1 MSSCRHEGRAI
12 EWRLEMGRSGKDELD
27 ILFER
32 TLKDLVADEVPRE
45 RVWADIK
52 TRVQERRRQPR
63 SSRGYLRHLGT
74 EVMAWGSDIGT
85 TVQIILASLYV
96 RSEGEEWTEGL
107 VLTGHSTVPL
117 HYSIHH

>member
-1 MSSCRHEGRAI
+1 MGPGR
-12 EWRLEMGRSGKDELD
+12 KDELD

-32 TLKDLVADEVPRE
+32 TLRDFVADEVPPE
-45 RVWADIK
+45 RTWAKIR
-52 TRVQERRRQPR
+52 TRVQERGTQTR

-74 EVMAWGSDIGT
+74 EIMAWGSDIGT